1 MPLPAKVT
9 WVTFDVY
16 GTLIDWEAGI
26 LDAFKREAQR
36 EGFTI
41 EDIDKIFP
49 RFLELE
55 HEIEGGSYELYA

>member
-26 LDAFKREAQR
+26 LDAFHREAQLDV
-36 EGFTI
+36 FT
-41 EDIDKIFP
+41 
-49 RFLELE
+49 LQ
-55 HEIEGGSYELYA
+55 